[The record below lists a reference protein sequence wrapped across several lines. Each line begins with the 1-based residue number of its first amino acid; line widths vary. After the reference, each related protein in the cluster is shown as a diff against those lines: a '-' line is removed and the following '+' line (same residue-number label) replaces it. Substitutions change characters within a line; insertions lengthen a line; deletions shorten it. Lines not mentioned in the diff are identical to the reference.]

1 MSDTNDAQGPKPY
14 FPGDDVAHEAR
25 MLLECKGARVW
36 LSLALTRA
44 TPRDVL
50 VVLSADAAGLAPNW
64 FHPSF
69 QSTATNND
77 GLRYPVTAAMLP
89 EAVAVE
95 AVGAIEVRDGK
106 ESPRVTVEG
115 LPAPPPDI
123 EESVADAR
131 QILSDA
137 PILSDHVRVL
147 VHAGFVIGAR
157 AWPVAELRS
166 DTRAA

>member
-69 QSTATNND
+69 QGVTKRD
-77 GLRYPVTAAMLP
+77 GVPRPITAAMLP